1 MANITESRNKNGD
14 IISYRIRVSD
24 GCGVDGKQRFKT
36 LTWKVPHG
44 MTEKQAAKEAEKI
57 ALQFEDEVKNGLAG
71 SQRGLKLADFVPMY
85 LEIKKGSLSP
95 RIHFEY
101 ARTLNDVIIPAI
113 GHIKLSELRPA
124 HVQAFVNQ
132 LQGDVKRKKN
142 GTIDDNNPK
151 LSPATIR
158 RKLTVL
164 QSVLTQAVKLGL
176 ISQNPADSKRLTL
189 PKVTTPKIEIF
200 SRQAAAKMLECLE
213 DEPLQF
219 QVLIQL
225 AIMSG
230 CRCGELCALKF
241 SDFDYETCKMTV
253 ERSAYKL
260 KGQPIA
266 IKPPKDYEVRTITL
280 NEHCI
285 ELVKLLQAEKRREA
299 QRLGTYWKNG
309 EWLFTQIDGEI
320 INPQTPTVQFR
331 KFLDRHGLERKK
343 FHALRHSSATLLLYG
358 GANIKTVQQRLGH
371 ADIVTTN
378 KYLHAVQ
385 EADEQAANILQD
397 MFITQKKKPE
407 EQAEQHVT
415 PKINSADCQGS
426 EAS

>member
-1 MANITESRNKNGD
+1 MANIKENRNKDGQL
-14 IISYRIRVSD
+14 ISFRFRVSD
-24 GCGVDGKQRFKT
+24 GYGVDGKQRFQSM
-36 LTWKVPHG
+36 TWKVPHG
-44 MTEKQAAKEAEKI
+44 MTEKQAVKAAEK
-57 ALQFEDEVKNGLAG
+57 AAMEFEDQVQNGLAG
-71 SQRGLKLADFVPMY
+71 SQRSLKLADFVPMY
-85 LEIKKGSLSP
+85 LDIKKGSLSP

-101 ARTLNDVIIPAI
+101 ERTLNDVILPAL
-113 GHIKLSELRPA
+113 GHIKLSELRSA

-132 LQGDVKRKKN
+132 LQGDVRRKKD
-142 GTIDDNNPK
+142 GTIDENNPK

-200 SRQAAAKMLECLE
+200 SKQAAAKMLECLE

-241 SDFDYETCKMTV
+241 SDFDYETCKLTV

-280 NEHCI
+280 NPHCI

-299 QRLGTYWKNG
+299 QRLGTAWKG
-309 EWLFTQIDGEI
+309 SDWVFTQADGEI
-320 INPQTPTVQFR
+320 INPQTPTVQFS
-331 KFLDRHGLERKK
+331 KFLARHGLEHKK

-397 MFITQKKKPE
+397 MFITQKKRSD
-407 EQAEQHVT
+407 EQAEPQNIQ
-415 PKINSADCQGS
+415 KIG
-426 EAS
+426 

>member
-1 MANITESRNKNGD
+1 MANLKANKDKDGK
-14 IISYRIRVSD
+14 IISFRIRVSD
-24 GCGVDGKQRFKT
+24 GCGVDGKQRFKSI
-36 LTWKVPHG
+36 TWKVPHG
-44 MTEKQAAKEAEKI
+44 MTDKQAAKEAEKI
-57 ALQFEDEVKNGLAG
+57 AMQFEDEVKNGLAG
-71 SQRGLKLADFVPMY
+71 SQRNLKLADFVPMY
-85 LEIKKGSLSP
+85 LEVKKGSLSP
-95 RIHFEY
+95 RIHVEY
-101 ARTLNDVIIPAI
+101 EKTLNKVIIPAL

-132 LQGDVKRKKN
+132 LQGDVRRKKD
-142 GTIDDNNPK
+142 GSLDADNTK
-151 LSPATIR
+151 ISPATIR

-189 PKVTTPKIEIF
+189 PKVTAPKIEIF
-200 SRQAAAKMLECLE
+200 SKQAAVKMLECLE

-230 CRCGELCALKF
+230 CRAGELCALKF

-253 ERSAYKL
+253 ERSAYKIT
-260 KGQPIA
+260 GQPIA

-280 NEHCI
+280 NPHCI

-299 QRLGTYWKNG
+299 QRLGTYWKGG
-309 EWLFTQIDGEI
+309 EWLFTQADGEI
-320 INPQTPTVQFR
+320 MHPHTPTAKFR
-331 KFLDRHGLERKK
+331 KFLSKHNLPHKK
-343 FHALRHSSATLLLYG
+343 FHSLRHSSATLLLYG

-397 MFITQKKKPE
+397 MFITHKKRSE
-407 EQAEQHVT
+407 EQAEQHNIQ
-415 PKINSADCQGS
+415 KIG
-426 EAS
+426 

>member
-1 MANITESRNKNGD
+1 MANIKENRNKSGSL
-14 IISYRIRVSD
+14 ISFRFRVSN
-24 GCGVDGKQRFKT
+24 GYGTDGKQRFQT
-36 LTWKVPHG
+36 MTWKVPKG
-44 MTEKQAAKEAEKI
+44 MTEKQAHKAAQTAAIE
-57 ALQFEDEVKNGLAG
+57 FEEQVKNGLAG
-71 SQRGLKLADFVPMY
+71 SQRSLKLADFVPMY
-85 LEIKKGSLSP
+85 LKIKKGALSP

-101 ARTLNDVIIPAI
+101 ERTLNGVIIPAL
-113 GHIKLSELRPA
+113 GHIKLTELRPA

-132 LQGDVKRKKN
+132 LQGDVRRKKD
-142 GTIDDNNPK
+142 GTIDEKNPK

-164 QSVLTQAVKLGL
+164 QSVLTQALKLGL

-200 SRQAAAKMLECLE
+200 SKQAAAQMLECLE

-241 SDFDYETCKMTV
+241 SDFDHENCKMTV

-280 NEHCI
+280 NPHCI
-285 ELVKLLQAEKRREA
+285 ELVKLLQVEKRREA
-299 QRLGTYWKNG
+299 HKLGTAWKAG
-309 EWLFTQIDGEI
+309 EWLFTQADGEI
-320 INPQTPTVQFR
+320 INPQTPTVQFS
-331 KFLDRHGLERKK
+331 KFLARHGLEHKK

-397 MFITQKKKPE
+397 MFITHKKGKE
-407 EQAEQHVT
+407 ELEEH
-415 PKINSADCQGS
+415 SALQITG
-426 EAS
+426 

>member
-1 MANITESRNKNGD
+1 MANLKANKDKDGK

-36 LTWKVPHG
+36 TTWKVPHG
-44 MTEKQAAKEAEKI
+44 MTDKQAAKEAEKMAI
-57 ALQFEDEVKNGLAG
+57 QFEDEVKNGLAG
-71 SQRGLKLADFVPMY
+71 SQRNLKLADFVPMY
-85 LEIKKGSLSP
+85 LEVKKGSLSP
-95 RIHFEY
+95 RIHVEY
-101 ARTLNDVIIPAI
+101 EKTLNKVIIPAL

-132 LQGDVKRKKN
+132 LQGDVRRKKD
-142 GTIDDNNPK
+142 GSLDADNTK
-151 LSPATIR
+151 ISPATIR

-200 SRQAAAKMLECLE
+200 SKQAAAKMLECLE

-280 NEHCI
+280 NPHCI

-299 QRLGTYWKNG
+299 QRLGTYWKGG
-309 EWLFTQIDGEI
+309 EWLFTQADGEI
-320 INPQTPTVQFR
+320 MHPHTPTAKFR
-331 KFLDRHGLERKK
+331 KFLAKHNLPHKK

-397 MFITQKKKPE
+397 MFITHKKRSE
-407 EQAEQHVT
+407 EQAEQHDIQ
-415 PKINSADCQGS
+415 KIG
-426 EAS
+426 

>member
-1 MANITESRNKNGD
+1 MNITANKNKDGV
-14 IISYRIRVSD
+14 IVSYRIRVSD
-24 GCGVDGKQRFKT
+24 GYGVDGKQRFQT
-36 LTWKVPHG
+36 MTWKVPHG
-44 MTEKQAAKEAEKI
+44 MTEKQSQKAAQA
-57 ALQFEDEVKNGLAG
+57 AAVDFEEQVRNGLAG
-71 SQRGLKLADFVPMY
+71 SQRGLKFAEFVPMY

-101 ARTLNDVIIPAI
+101 ERTLNDVIIPAL

-132 LQGDVKRKKN
+132 LQGDVRRKKD
-142 GTIDDNNPK
+142 GTIDEKNPK

-189 PKVTTPKIEIF
+189 PKVTAPKIEIF
-200 SRQAAAKMLECLE
+200 SKQAAQKMLDCLE
-213 DEPLQF
+213 SEPLQF

-253 ERSAYKL
+253 ERSAYKI

-280 NEHCI
+280 NPYCI

-299 QRLGTYWKNG
+299 QRLGTYWKGG
-309 EWLFTQIDGEI
+309 EWVFTQADGEI
-320 INPQTPTVQFR
+320 INPQTPTVQFS
-331 KFLDRHGLERKK
+331 KFLERHGLEHKK

-378 KYLHAVQ
+378 KYLHVVA

-397 MFITQKKKPE
+397 MFITQKKRPQ
-407 EQAEQHVT
+407 EQEQPHT
-415 PKINSADCQGS
+415 IQKTG
-426 EAS
+426 

>member
-1 MANITESRNKNGD
+1 MANISKRMDKDKNKV
-14 IISYRIRVSD
+14 ISYRIRVSRGYD
-24 GCGVDGKQRFKT
+24 GQGKKLKPYEMT
-36 LTWKVPHG
+36 YKPEKG
-44 MTEKQAAKEAEKI
+44 MTERQIEKELQRQVTLFEEECKKGTIGTAA
-57 ALQFEDEVKNGLAG
+57 N
-71 SQRGLKLADFVPMY
+71 LKLRDFIPQY
-85 LEIKKGSLSP
+85 LEIKKGTLSP

-101 ARTLNDVIIPAI
+101 ERTLNDVILPAL
-113 GHIKLSELRPA
+113 GHIKLTELRTI
-124 HVQAFVNQ
+124 HVQTFVNQ
-132 LQGDVKRKKN
+132 LQGDVRRKKD
-142 GTIDDNNPK
+142 GTIDEKNPK
-151 LSPATIR
+151 LSPATVR

-176 ISQNPADSKRLTL
+176 ISQNPADSKRLSL

-200 SRQAAAKMLECLE
+200 SKQAAARMLECLE

-219 QVLIQL
+219 QVLVQL

-280 NEHCI
+280 NPHCI

-299 QRLGTYWKNG
+299 QRLGTAWKDS
-309 EWLFTQIDGEI
+309 EWVFTQANGEI
-320 INPQTPTVQFR
+320 INPQTPTVQFS
-331 KFLDRHGLERKK
+331 KFLARHGLEHKK

-397 MFITQKKKPE
+397 MFITQKKHSA
-407 EQAEQHVT
+407 EQAEPSIMQ
-415 PKINSADCQGS
+415 KIG
-426 EAS
+426 

>member
-1 MANITESRNKNGD
+1 MANITENKDKSGVV
-14 IISYRIRVSD
+14 ISYRIRVSD

-36 LTWKVPHG
+36 LTWKVPHD

-85 LEIKKGSLSP
+85 LNIKKGALSP
-95 RIHFEY
+95 RIHVEY
-101 ARTLNDVIIPAI
+101 EKALKDVIIPAL

-124 HVQAFVNQ
+124 HVQQFVNE
-132 LQGDVKRKKN
+132 LQGDVRRKKDGSLDTKN
-142 GTIDDNNPK
+142 TKI
-151 LSPATIR
+151 SPATIR

-164 QSVLTQAVKLGL
+164 QSLLTQAVKLGL

-189 PKVTTPKIEIF
+189 PKVPTHKIEIF
-200 SRQAAAKMLECLE
+200 SKQAAATMLECLE

-230 CRCGELCALKF
+230 CRAGELCALKF
-241 SDFDYETCKMTV
+241 SDFDYDTCKMTV

-260 KGQPIA
+260 TGQPIA

-280 NEHCI
+280 NPHCI

-299 QRLGTYWKNG
+299 QRLGTYWKDG
-309 EWLFTQIDGEI
+309 EWLFTQVDGEI
-320 INPQTPTVQFR
+320 MHPHTPTAQFR
-331 KFLDRHGLERKK
+331 KFLAKHGLPHKK

-397 MFITQKKKPE
+397 MFITQKKKPSEQE
-407 EQAEQHVT
+407 ERHNIQQT
-415 PKINSADCQGS
+415 G
-426 EAS
+426 

>member
-1 MANITESRNKNGD
+1 MANITPRKDKNGN
-14 IISYRIRVSD
+14 IISYRIRVSRGYD
-24 GCGVDGKQRFKT
+24 GQGNKLNPYVTTYKPAPNMTKKQIEKELQRQVT
-36 LTWKVPHG
+36 L
-44 MTEKQAAKEAEKI
+44 
-57 ALQFEDEVKNGLAG
+57 FEEECKKGTIGTATN
-71 SQRGLKLADFVPMY
+71 LKFRDFVPQY

-101 ARTLNDVIIPAI
+101 ARTLNDVIIPAL
-113 GHIKLSELRPA
+113 GHIKLSELNPA
-124 HVQAFVNQ
+124 HVQKFVNQ
-132 LQGDVKRKKN
+132 LQGDVRRKKD
-142 GTIDDNNPK
+142 GTIDEKNPK

-164 QSVLTQAVKLGL
+164 QSVLTQALKLGL

-200 SRQAAAKMLECLE
+200 SKQEAAKMLECLE
-213 DEPLQF
+213 NEPLQF
-219 QVLIQL
+219 QVLVQL

-241 SDFDYETCKMTV
+241 SDFDYDNYKLTV
-253 ERSAYKL
+253 ERSAYKI

-280 NEHCI
+280 NSYCI
-285 ELVKLLQAEKRREA
+285 ELVKLLRADKRREA
-299 QRLGTYWKNG
+299 QKLGTAWNG
-309 EWLFTQIDGEI
+309 SDWVFTQYDGTI
-320 INPQTPTVQFR
+320 INPQTPTVQFS
-331 KFLDRHGLERKK
+331 KFLKRHGLEHKK

-378 KYLHAVQ
+378 KYLHAIQ
-385 EADEQAANILQD
+385 EADEQAADILQS
-397 MFITQKKKPE
+397 MLITQKNNTQGQTEP
-407 EQAEQHVT
+407 
-415 PKINSADCQGS
+415 PKMQKIS
-426 EAS
+426 

>member
-1 MANITESRNKNGD
+1 MANIKENRNKDGQ
-14 IISYRIRVSD
+14 IISFRFRVSD
-24 GCGVDGKQRFKT
+24 GYGVDGKQRRQT
-36 LTWKVPHG
+36 MTWKVPHG
-44 MTEKQAAKEAEKI
+44 MTEKQAVKAAEKAAI
-57 ALQFEDEVKNGLAG
+57 EFEDQVLNGLAG
-71 SQRGLKLADFVPMY
+71 SQKSLKLADFVPMY
-85 LEIKKGSLSP
+85 LDIKKGSLSP

-101 ARTLNDVIIPAI
+101 ERTLNDVILPAL
-113 GHIKLSELRPA
+113 GHIKLSELRSA

-132 LQGDVKRKKN
+132 LQGDVRRKKN
-142 GTIDDNNPK
+142 GEIDENNPK

-200 SRQAAAKMLECLE
+200 SKQAAARMLECLE

-241 SDFDYETCKMTV
+241 SNFDYETCKLTV

-280 NEHCI
+280 NPHCI

-299 QRLGTYWKNG
+299 QRLGTAWKG
-309 EWLFTQIDGEI
+309 SDWVFTQADGEI
-320 INPQTPTVQFR
+320 INPQTPTVQFS
-331 KFLDRHGLERKK
+331 KFLARHGLEHKK

-397 MFITQKKKPE
+397 MFITQKKRPD
-407 EQAEQHVT
+407 EQAKPQNIQ
-415 PKINSADCQGS
+415 KIG
-426 EAS
+426 

>member
-1 MANITESRNKNGD
+1 MANIKENRNKDGQL
-14 IISYRIRVSD
+14 ISFRFRVSD
-24 GCGVDGKQRFKT
+24 GYGVDGKQRRQT
-36 LTWKVPHG
+36 MTWKVPHG
-44 MTEKQAAKEAEKI
+44 MTEKQAVKAAEKAAI
-57 ALQFEDEVKNGLAG
+57 EFEDQVLNGLAG
-71 SQRGLKLADFVPMY
+71 SQKSLKLADFVPMY
-85 LEIKKGSLSP
+85 LDIKKGSLSP

-101 ARTLNDVIIPAI
+101 ERTLNDVILPAL
-113 GHIKLSELRPA
+113 GHIKLSELRSA

-132 LQGDVKRKKN
+132 LQGDVRRKKD
-142 GTIDDNNPK
+142 GTIDENNPK

-200 SRQAAAKMLECLE
+200 SKQAAARMLECLE

-241 SDFDYETCKMTV
+241 SDFDYETCKLTV

-280 NEHCI
+280 NPHCI

-299 QRLGTYWKNG
+299 QRLGTAWKG
-309 EWLFTQIDGEI
+309 SDWVFTQADGEI
-320 INPQTPTVQFR
+320 INPQTPTVQFS
-331 KFLDRHGLERKK
+331 KFLARHGLEHKK

-397 MFITQKKKPE
+397 MFITQKKRSD
-407 EQAEQHVT
+407 EQAEPQNIQ
-415 PKINSADCQGS
+415 KIG
-426 EAS
+426 

>member
-1 MANITESRNKNGD
+1 MANISERKDKNGN
-14 IISYRIRVSD
+14 IISYRIRVSR
-24 GCGVDGKQRFKT
+24 GYGAKGEKLKPYEIT
-36 LTWKVPHG
+36 YKPEKG
-44 MTEKQAAKEAEKI
+44 MTKRQIEKELQRQVTLFEEECKKGNMGTAA
-57 ALQFEDEVKNGLAG
+57 N
-71 SQRGLKLADFVPMY
+71 LKLRDFIPQY

-101 ARTLNDVIIPAI
+101 ARTLNDVIIPAL
-113 GHIKLSELRPA
+113 GHIKLTELKPA

-132 LQGDVKRKKN
+132 LQGDIRRKKD
-142 GTIDDNNPK
+142 GTIDENNPK

-164 QSVLTQAVKLGL
+164 QSVLTQALKLGL

-189 PKVTTPKIEIF
+189 PKVTAPKIEIF
-200 SRQAAAKMLECLE
+200 SKQEAAQMLECLE
-213 DEPLQF
+213 NEPLQF

-241 SDFDYETCKMTV
+241 SDFDYNTCKMTV
-253 ERSAYKL
+253 ERSAYKIA
-260 KGQPIA
+260 GQPIG

-280 NEHCI
+280 NEYCI

-299 QRLGTYWKNG
+299 QRLGTAWKG
-309 EWLFTQIDGEI
+309 SDWLFTQYDGDI
-320 INPQTPTVQFR
+320 INPQTPTVQFS
-331 KFLDRHGLERKK
+331 KFLKRHGLEHKK
-343 FHALRHSSATLLLYG
+343 FHALRHSSATLLLYS

-378 KYLHAVQ
+378 KYLHCLA
-385 EADEQAANILQD
+385 EADAEAANLLSNMLISQHKHNTEQEQPH
-397 MFITQKKKPE
+397 IIQK
-407 EQAEQHVT
+407 T
-415 PKINSADCQGS
+415 G
-426 EAS
+426 

>member
-1 MANITESRNKNGD
+1 MANIKENWNKEGQL
-14 IISYRIRVSD
+14 ILFRFRVSD
-24 GCGVDGKQRFKT
+24 GYGVDGKQRFQT
-36 LTWKVPHG
+36 MTWKVPHD
-44 MTEKQAAKEAEKI
+44 MTEKQAIKAAEK
-57 ALQFEDEVKNGLAG
+57 AAMEFEDQVQNGLAG

-85 LEIKKGSLSP
+85 LEVKKGSLSP
-95 RIHFEY
+95 RILFEY
-101 ARTLNDVIIPAI
+101 ERTLNDVIIPAL
-113 GHIKLSELRPA
+113 GHIKLSELRTA
-124 HVQAFVNQ
+124 HVQQFVNQ
-132 LQGDVKRKKN
+132 LQGNVRRKKD
-142 GTIDDNNPK
+142 GSIDEENPK

-189 PKVTTPKIEIF
+189 PKVTAPKIEIF
-200 SRQAAAKMLECLE
+200 SKQSAEKMLECLE
-213 DEPLQF
+213 SEPLQF
-219 QVLIQL
+219 QVLVQL

-241 SDFDYETCKMTV
+241 SDFDYDSCKMTV
-253 ERSAYKL
+253 ERSAYKIA
-260 KGQPIA
+260 GQPIS

-280 NEHCI
+280 NPYCI

-299 QRLGTYWKNG
+299 HRLGTAWTGG
-309 EWLFTQIDGEI
+309 EWLFTQLDGTI
-320 INPQTPTVQFR
+320 LNPQTPTKQFS
-331 KFLDRHGLERKK
+331 KFLANHGLEHKK

-378 KYLHAVQ
+378 RYLHVVQ

-397 MFITQKKKPE
+397 MFITQKILPQ
-407 EQAEQHVT
+407 EQDPSHTTQ
-415 PKINSADCQGS
+415 KIG
-426 EAS
+426 

>member
-1 MANITESRNKNGD
+1 MANLQANKDKDGK

-36 LTWKVPHG
+36 TTWKVPHG
-44 MTEKQAAKEAEKI
+44 MTDKQAAKEAEKI
-57 ALQFEDEVKNGLAG
+57 AIQFEDEVKNGLAG
-71 SQRGLKLADFVPMY
+71 SQRNLKLADFVPMY
-85 LEIKKGSLSP
+85 LEVKKGSLSP
-95 RIHFEY
+95 RIHVEY
-101 ARTLNDVIIPAI
+101 EKTLNKVIIPAL

-132 LQGDVKRKKN
+132 LQGDVRRKKDGSLDVEN
-142 GTIDDNNPK
+142 TKI
-151 LSPATIR
+151 SPATIR

-200 SRQAAAKMLECLE
+200 SKQAAAKMLECLE

-219 QVLIQL
+219 QVLVQL

-230 CRCGELCALKF
+230 CRAGELCALKF
-241 SDFDYETCKMTV
+241 SDFDYDTCKMTV
-253 ERSAYKL
+253 ERSAYKIT
-260 KGQPIA
+260 GQPIA

-280 NEHCI
+280 NPHCI

-299 QRLGTYWKNG
+299 QRLGTYWKGG
-309 EWLFTQIDGEI
+309 EWLFAQADGEI
-320 INPQTPTVQFR
+320 MHPHTPTAKFR
-331 KFLDRHGLERKK
+331 KFLAKHNLPHKK

-397 MFITQKKKPE
+397 MFITHKKRSE
-407 EQAEQHVT
+407 EQAEQHDIQ
-415 PKINSADCQGS
+415 KIG
-426 EAS
+426 

>member
-1 MANITESRNKNGD
+1 MANITPRKDKNGN
-14 IISYRIRVSD
+14 IISYRIRVSRGYD
-24 GCGVDGKQRFKT
+24 GQGNKLNPYVTTYKPAPNMTKKQIEKELQRQVT
-36 LTWKVPHG
+36 L
-44 MTEKQAAKEAEKI
+44 
-57 ALQFEDEVKNGLAG
+57 FEEECKKGTIGTATN
-71 SQRGLKLADFVPMY
+71 LKFRDFVPQY

-101 ARTLNDVIIPAI
+101 ARTLNDVIIPAL
-113 GHIKLSELRPA
+113 GHIKLSELNPA
-124 HVQAFVNQ
+124 HVQAFINQ
-132 LQGDVKRKKN
+132 LQGDIRRKKD
-142 GTIDDNNPK
+142 GTIDEDNPK

-164 QSVLTQAVKLGL
+164 QSVLTQALKLGL

-200 SRQAAAKMLECLE
+200 SKQEAAKMLECLE
-213 DEPLQF
+213 NEPLQF

-241 SDFDYETCKMTV
+241 SDFDYNTCKMTV
-253 ERSAYKL
+253 ERSAYKIA
-260 KGQPIA
+260 GQPIG

-280 NEHCI
+280 NEYCI

-299 QRLGTYWKNG
+299 QKLGTAWNG
-309 EWLFTQIDGEI
+309 SDWVFTQFDGTI
-320 INPQTPTVQFR
+320 INPQTPTVQFS
-331 KFLDRHGLERKK
+331 KFLKRHGLEHKK

-378 KYLHAVQ
+378 KYLHAIQ
-385 EADEQAANILQD
+385 EADEQAADILQS
-397 MFITQKKKPE
+397 MLITQKNNTQGRTEP
-407 EQAEQHVT
+407 
-415 PKINSADCQGS
+415 PKLQKIS
-426 EAS
+426 

>member
-1 MANITESRNKNGD
+1 MANLQANKDKDGK

-24 GCGVDGKQRFKT
+24 GCGVDGKQRFKSI
-36 LTWKVPHG
+36 TWKVPHG
-44 MTEKQAAKEAEKI
+44 MTDKQAAKEAEKI
-57 ALQFEDEVKNGLAG
+57 AMQFEDEVKNGLAG
-71 SQRGLKLADFVPMY
+71 SQRNLKLADFVPMY
-85 LEIKKGSLSP
+85 LEVKKGSLSP
-95 RIHFEY
+95 RIHVEY
-101 ARTLNDVIIPAI
+101 EKTLNKVIIPAL

-132 LQGDVKRKKN
+132 LQGDVRRKKD
-142 GTIDDNNPK
+142 GSLDADNTK
-151 LSPATIR
+151 ISPATIR

-189 PKVTTPKIEIF
+189 PKVTAPKIEIF
-200 SRQAAAKMLECLE
+200 SKQAAVKMLECLE

-230 CRCGELCALKF
+230 CRAGELCALKF

-253 ERSAYKL
+253 ERSAYKIT
-260 KGQPIA
+260 GQPIA

-280 NEHCI
+280 NPHCI

-299 QRLGTYWKNG
+299 QRLGTYWKGG
-309 EWLFTQIDGEI
+309 EWLFTQADGEI
-320 INPQTPTVQFR
+320 MHPHTPTAKFR
-331 KFLDRHGLERKK
+331 KFLSKHNLPHKK
-343 FHALRHSSATLLLYG
+343 FHSLRHSSATLLLYG

-397 MFITQKKKPE
+397 MFITHKKRSE
-407 EQAEQHVT
+407 EQTEQHNIQ
-415 PKINSADCQGS
+415 KIG
-426 EAS
+426 

>member
-1 MANITESRNKNGD
+1 MANLKANKDKDGK

-24 GCGVDGKQRFKT
+24 GCGVDGKQRFKSM
-36 LTWKVPHG
+36 TWKVPYG
-44 MTEKQAAKEAEKI
+44 MTDKQAAKEADKMAI
-57 ALQFEDEVKNGLAG
+57 KFEDEVKNGLAG
-71 SQRGLKLADFVPMY
+71 SQRNLKLADFVPMY
-85 LEIKKGSLSP
+85 LEVKKGSLSP
-95 RIHFEY
+95 RIHVEY
-101 ARTLNDVIIPAI
+101 EKTLNKVIIPAL

-132 LQGDVKRKKN
+132 LQGDIRRKKDGSLDAEN
-142 GTIDDNNPK
+142 TKI
-151 LSPATIR
+151 SPATIR

-164 QSVLTQAVKLGL
+164 QSLLTQAVKLGL

-200 SRQAAAKMLECLE
+200 SKQAAAKMLECLE

-230 CRCGELCALKF
+230 CRAGELCALKF

-253 ERSAYKL
+253 ERSAYKIT
-260 KGQPIA
+260 GQPIA

-280 NEHCI
+280 NPHCI

-299 QRLGTYWKNG
+299 QRLGTYWKGG
-309 EWLFTQIDGEI
+309 EWLFTQADGEI
-320 INPQTPTVQFR
+320 MHPHTPTAKFR
-331 KFLDRHGLERKK
+331 KFLAKHNLPHKK

-397 MFITQKKKPE
+397 MFITHKKRSE
-407 EQAEQHVT
+407 EQAEQHDIQ
-415 PKINSADCQGS
+415 KIG
-426 EAS
+426 

>member
-1 MANITESRNKNGD
+1 MANIKENRNKDGQL
-14 IISYRIRVSD
+14 ISFRFRVSD
-24 GCGVDGKQRFKT
+24 GYGVDGKQRFQSM
-36 LTWKVPHG
+36 TWKVPHG
-44 MTEKQAAKEAEKI
+44 MTEKQAVKAAEK
-57 ALQFEDEVKNGLAG
+57 AAMEFEDQVQNGLAG
-71 SQRGLKLADFVPMY
+71 SQRSLKLADFVPMY
-85 LEIKKGSLSP
+85 LDIKKGSLSP

-101 ARTLNDVIIPAI
+101 ERTLNDVILPAL
-113 GHIKLSELRPA
+113 GHIKLSELRSA

-132 LQGDVKRKKN
+132 LQGDVRRKKD
-142 GTIDDNNPK
+142 GTIDENNPK

-200 SRQAAAKMLECLE
+200 SKQAAAKMLECLE

-241 SDFDYETCKMTV
+241 SDFDYETCKLTV

-280 NEHCI
+280 NPHCI

-299 QRLGTYWKNG
+299 QRLGTAWKG
-309 EWLFTQIDGEI
+309 SDWVFTQADGEI
-320 INPQTPTVQFR
+320 INPQTPTVQFS
-331 KFLDRHGLERKK
+331 KFLARHGLEHKK

-397 MFITQKKKPE
+397 MFITQKKRPE
-407 EQAEQHVT
+407 EQAEPNNIQ
-415 PKINSADCQGS
+415 KIG
-426 EAS
+426 

>member
-1 MANITESRNKNGD
+1 MANLKANKDKDGK

-36 LTWKVPHG
+36 MTWKVPYNL
-44 MTEKQAAKEAEKI
+44 TEKQAAKEAEKI
-57 ALQFEDEVKNGLAG
+57 AIQFEDEVKNGLAG
-71 SQRGLKLADFVPMY
+71 SQRNLKLADFVPMY
-85 LEIKKGSLSP
+85 LEVKKGSLSP
-95 RIHFEY
+95 RIHVEY
-101 ARTLNDVIIPAI
+101 EKTLNKVIIPAL

-124 HVQAFVNQ
+124 HIQAFVNQ
-132 LQGDVKRKKN
+132 LQGDIRRKKDGSLDAEN
-142 GTIDDNNPK
+142 TKI
-151 LSPATIR
+151 SPATIR

-164 QSVLTQAVKLGL
+164 QSLLTQAVKLGL

-200 SRQAAAKMLECLE
+200 SKQAAAKMLECLE

-219 QVLIQL
+219 KVLIQL

-230 CRCGELCALKF
+230 CRAGELCALKF

-253 ERSAYKL
+253 ERSAYKIT
-260 KGQPIA
+260 GQPIA

-280 NEHCI
+280 NPHCI

-299 QRLGTYWKNG
+299 QRLGTYWKGG
-309 EWLFTQIDGEI
+309 EWLFTQADGEI
-320 INPQTPTVQFR
+320 MHPHTPTAKFR
-331 KFLDRHGLERKK
+331 KFLAKHNLPHKK

-385 EADEQAANILQD
+385 EADEQALTSYRICL
-397 MFITQKKKPE
+397 
-407 EQAEQHVT
+407 
-415 PKINSADCQGS
+415 
-426 EAS
+426 

>member
-1 MANITESRNKNGD
+1 MANLQANKDKDGK

-36 LTWKVPHG
+36 TTWKVPHG
-44 MTEKQAAKEAEKI
+44 MTDKQAAKEAEKI
-57 ALQFEDEVKNGLAG
+57 AIQFEDEVKNGLAG
-71 SQRGLKLADFVPMY
+71 SQRNLKLADFVPMY
-85 LEIKKGSLSP
+85 LEVKKGSLSP
-95 RIHFEY
+95 RIHVEY
-101 ARTLNDVIIPAI
+101 EKTLNKVIIPAL

-132 LQGDVKRKKN
+132 LQGDVRRKKDE
-142 GTIDDNNPK
+142 TIDEKNPK

-200 SRQAAAKMLECLE
+200 SKQAAVKMLECLE

-253 ERSAYKL
+253 ERSAYKI

-280 NEHCI
+280 NPHCI
-285 ELVKLLQAEKRREA
+285 ELVKLLQAEKHREA
-299 QRLGTYWKNG
+299 QRLGTAWKG
-309 EWLFTQIDGEI
+309 SDWVFTKADGEI
-320 INPQTPTVQFR
+320 INPQTPTVQFS
-331 KFLDRHGLERKK
+331 KFLARHGLEHKK

-397 MFITQKKKPE
+397 MFITQKKHPE
-407 EQAEQHVT
+407 EQAEPSIMQ
-415 PKINSADCQGS
+415 KIG
-426 EAS
+426 

>member
-1 MANITESRNKNGD
+1 MANISERKDKGGN
-14 IISYRIRVSD
+14 IISYRIRVSRGYD
-24 GCGVDGKQRFKT
+24 GQGNKLKPYEMT
-36 LTWKVPHG
+36 YKPEKG
-44 MTEKQAAKEAEKI
+44 MTKKQIEKELQRQVTLFEEECKKGTIGTAA
-57 ALQFEDEVKNGLAG
+57 N
-71 SQRGLKLADFVPMY
+71 LKLRDFIPQY
-85 LEIKKGSLSP
+85 LDIKKGSLSP

-101 ARTLNDVIIPAI
+101 ERTLNDVIIPAL
-113 GHIKLSELRPA
+113 GHIKLTELRPA

-132 LQGDVKRKKN
+132 LQGDVRRKKD
-142 GTIDDNNPK
+142 GTIDEKNPK

-164 QSVLTQAVKLGL
+164 QSVLTQALKLGL

-189 PKVTTPKIEIF
+189 PKVTVPKIEIF
-200 SRQAAAKMLECLE
+200 SKQEAARMLECLE

-241 SDFDYETCKMTV
+241 SDFEYDTYKMTV
-253 ERSAYKL
+253 ERSAYKVA
-260 KGQPIA
+260 GQPIG

-280 NEHCI
+280 NEYCI

-299 QRLGTYWKNG
+299 QKLGTAWNG
-309 EWLFTQIDGEI
+309 SDWLFTQFDGTI
-320 INPQTPTVQFR
+320 INPQTPTVQFS
-331 KFLDRHGLERKK
+331 KFLKRHGLPHKK

-378 KYLHAVQ
+378 KYLHCIA
-385 EADEQAANILQD
+385 EADTEAANVLSNMLISQY
-397 MFITQKKKPE
+397 KRPE
-407 EQAEQHVT
+407 EQAEHNNL
-415 PKINSADCQGS
+415 PKRDVI
-426 EAS
+426 

>member
-1 MANITESRNKNGD
+1 MANLKANKDKDGK

-24 GCGVDGKQRFKT
+24 GCGVDGKQRFKSI
-36 LTWKVPHG
+36 TWKVPHG
-44 MTEKQAAKEAEKI
+44 MTDKQAAKEAEKMAI
-57 ALQFEDEVKNGLAG
+57 QFEDEVKNGLAG
-71 SQRGLKLADFVPMY
+71 SQRNLKLADFVPMY
-85 LEIKKGSLSP
+85 LEVKKGSLSP
-95 RIHFEY
+95 RIHVEY
-101 ARTLNDVIIPAI
+101 EKTLNKVIIPAL

-132 LQGDVKRKKN
+132 LQGDVRRKKD
-142 GTIDDNNPK
+142 GSLDADNTK
-151 LSPATIR
+151 ISPATIR

-189 PKVTTPKIEIF
+189 PKVTAPKIEIF
-200 SRQAAAKMLECLE
+200 SKQAAIKMLECLE

-230 CRCGELCALKF
+230 CRAGELCALKF

-253 ERSAYKL
+253 ERSAYKIT
-260 KGQPIA
+260 GQPIA

-280 NEHCI
+280 NPHCI

-299 QRLGTYWKNG
+299 QRLGTYWKGG
-309 EWLFTQIDGEI
+309 EWLFTQADGEI
-320 INPQTPTVQFR
+320 MHPHTPTAKFR
-331 KFLDRHGLERKK
+331 KFLAKHNLPHKK

-397 MFITQKKKPE
+397 MFITQKKHSA
-407 EQAEQHVT
+407 EQAEPSIMQ
-415 PKINSADCQGS
+415 KIG
-426 EAS
+426 

>member
-1 MANITESRNKNGD
+1 MANLQANKDKDGK

-36 LTWKVPHG
+36 TTWKVPHG
-44 MTEKQAAKEAEKI
+44 MTDKQAAKEAEKI
-57 ALQFEDEVKNGLAG
+57 AIQFEDEVKNGLAG
-71 SQRGLKLADFVPMY
+71 SQRNLKLADFVPMY
-85 LEIKKGSLSP
+85 LEVKKGSLSP
-95 RIHFEY
+95 RIHVEY
-101 ARTLNDVIIPAI
+101 EKTLNKVIIPTL

-132 LQGDVKRKKN
+132 LQGDVRRKKDGSLDVEN
-142 GTIDDNNPK
+142 TKI
-151 LSPATIR
+151 SPATIR

-200 SRQAAAKMLECLE
+200 SKQAAAKMLECLE

-219 QVLIQL
+219 QVLVQL

-230 CRCGELCALKF
+230 CRAGELCALKF
-241 SDFDYETCKMTV
+241 SDFDYDTCKMTV
-253 ERSAYKL
+253 ERSAYKIT
-260 KGQPIA
+260 GQPIA

-280 NEHCI
+280 NPHCI

-299 QRLGTYWKNG
+299 QRLGTYWKGG
-309 EWLFTQIDGEI
+309 EWLFAQADGEI
-320 INPQTPTVQFR
+320 MHPHTPTAKFR
-331 KFLDRHGLERKK
+331 KFLAKHNLPHKK

-397 MFITQKKKPE
+397 MFITHKKRSE
-407 EQAEQHVT
+407 EQAEQHDIQ
-415 PKINSADCQGS
+415 KIG
-426 EAS
+426 

>member
-1 MANITESRNKNGD
+1 MANLKANKDKDGK
-14 IISYRIRVSD
+14 IISFRIRVSD

-36 LTWKVPHG
+36 LTWKVPHS

-57 ALQFEDEVKNGLAG
+57 AMQFEDEVKNGLAG
-71 SQRGLKLADFVPMY
+71 SQRNLKLADFVPMY
-85 LEIKKGSLSP
+85 LEVKKGSLSP
-95 RIHFEY
+95 RIHVEY
-101 ARTLNDVIIPAI
+101 EKTLNKVIIPAL

-132 LQGDVKRKKN
+132 LQGDVRRKKD
-142 GTIDDNNPK
+142 GSLDADNTK
-151 LSPATIR
+151 ISPATIR

-189 PKVTTPKIEIF
+189 PKVTAPKIEIF
-200 SRQAAAKMLECLE
+200 SKQAAVKMLECLE

-219 QVLIQL
+219 QVLIQP

-230 CRCGELCALKF
+230 CRAGELCALKF

-253 ERSAYKL
+253 ERSAYKIT
-260 KGQPIA
+260 GQPIA

-280 NEHCI
+280 NPHCI

-299 QRLGTYWKNG
+299 QRLGTYWKGG
-309 EWLFTQIDGEI
+309 EWLFTQADGEI
-320 INPQTPTVQFR
+320 MHPHTPTAKFR
-331 KFLDRHGLERKK
+331 KFLSKHNLPHKK
-343 FHALRHSSATLLLYG
+343 FHSLRHSSATLLLYG

-397 MFITQKKKPE
+397 MFITHKKRSE
-407 EQAEQHVT
+407 EQAEQHNIQ
-415 PKINSADCQGS
+415 KIG
-426 EAS
+426 

>member
-1 MANITESRNKNGD
+1 MANITENKNKSGVV
-14 IISYRIRVSD
+14 ISYRIRVSD

-36 LTWKVPHG
+36 LTWKVPHD
-44 MTEKQAAKEAEKI
+44 MTMKQAAKEVEKI

-85 LEIKKGSLSP
+85 LDIKKGSLSP
-95 RIHFEY
+95 RIHVEY
-101 ARTLNDVIIPAI
+101 EKALKDVIIPAL

-124 HVQAFVNQ
+124 HVQQFVNE
-132 LQGDVKRKKN
+132 LQGDVRRKKDGSLDTKN
-142 GTIDDNNPK
+142 TKI
-151 LSPATIR
+151 SPATIR

-164 QSVLTQAVKLGL
+164 QSLLTQAVKLGL

-189 PKVTTPKIEIF
+189 PKVPTPKIEIF
-200 SRQAAAKMLECLE
+200 SKQAAAKMLECLE

-230 CRCGELCALKF
+230 CRAGELCALKF
-241 SDFDYETCKMTV
+241 SDFDYDTCKMTV

-260 KGQPIA
+260 TGQPIA

-280 NEHCI
+280 NPHCI
-285 ELVKLLQAEKRREA
+285 DLVKLLQAEKRREA
-299 QRLGTYWKNG
+299 QRLGTYWKGG
-309 EWLFTQIDGEI
+309 EWLFTQVDGGI
-320 INPQTPTVQFR
+320 MHPHTPTAQFR
-331 KFLDRHGLERKK
+331 KFLAKHELPHKK

-397 MFITQKKKPE
+397 MFITQKKKPS
-407 EQAEQHVT
+407 EQKKQHNIQ
-415 PKINSADCQGS
+415 KIG
-426 EAS
+426 

>member
-1 MANITESRNKNGD
+1 MANIKENRNKDGQL
-14 IISYRIRVSD
+14 ISFRFRVSD
-24 GCGVDGKQRFKT
+24 GYGVDGKQRFQSM
-36 LTWKVPHG
+36 TWKVPHG
-44 MTEKQAAKEAEKI
+44 MTEKQAVKAAEK
-57 ALQFEDEVKNGLAG
+57 AAMEFEDQVQNGLAG
-71 SQRGLKLADFVPMY
+71 SQRSLKLADFVPMY
-85 LEIKKGSLSP
+85 LDIKKGSLSP

-101 ARTLNDVIIPAI
+101 ERTLNDVILPAL
-113 GHIKLSELRPA
+113 GHIKLSELRSA

-132 LQGDVKRKKN
+132 LQGDVRRKKD
-142 GTIDDNNPK
+142 GTIDENNPK

-200 SRQAAAKMLECLE
+200 SKQAAARMLECLE

-219 QVLIQL
+219 QVLVQL

-280 NEHCI
+280 NPHCI

-299 QRLGTYWKNG
+299 QRLGTAWKDS
-309 EWLFTQIDGEI
+309 EWVFTQANGEI
-320 INPQTPTVQFR
+320 INPQTPTVQFS
-331 KFLDRHGLERKK
+331 KFLARHGLEHKK

-397 MFITQKKKPE
+397 MFITQKKRPE
-407 EQAEQHVT
+407 EQAEPNNIQ
-415 PKINSADCQGS
+415 KIG
-426 EAS
+426 

>member
-1 MANITESRNKNGD
+1 MANLKANKDKDGK
-14 IISYRIRVSD
+14 IISFRIRVSD

-36 LTWKVPHG
+36 LTWKVPHS

-57 ALQFEDEVKNGLAG
+57 AMQFEDEVKNGLAG
-71 SQRGLKLADFVPMY
+71 SQRNLKLADFVPMY
-85 LEIKKGSLSP
+85 LEVKKGSLSP
-95 RIHFEY
+95 RIHVEY
-101 ARTLNDVIIPAI
+101 EKTLNKVIIPAL

-132 LQGDVKRKKN
+132 LQGDVRRKKD
-142 GTIDDNNPK
+142 GSLDADNTK
-151 LSPATIR
+151 ISPATIR

-189 PKVTTPKIEIF
+189 PKVTAPKIEIF
-200 SRQAAAKMLECLE
+200 SKQAAVKMLECLE

-230 CRCGELCALKF
+230 CRAGELCALKF

-253 ERSAYKL
+253 ERSAYKIT
-260 KGQPIA
+260 GQPIA

-280 NEHCI
+280 NPHCI

-299 QRLGTYWKNG
+299 QRLGTYWKGG
-309 EWLFTQIDGEI
+309 EWLFTQADGEI
-320 INPQTPTVQFR
+320 IAF
-331 KFLDRHGLERKK
+331 G
-343 FHALRHSSATLLLYG
+343 
-358 GANIKTVQQRLGH
+358 
-371 ADIVTTN
+371 
-378 KYLHAVQ
+378 
-385 EADEQAANILQD
+385 
-397 MFITQKKKPE
+397 
-407 EQAEQHVT
+407 
-415 PKINSADCQGS
+415 
-426 EAS
+426 

>member
-1 MANITESRNKNGD
+1 MANIKENRNKDGQL
-14 IISYRIRVSD
+14 ISFRFRVSD
-24 GCGVDGKQRFKT
+24 GYGVDGKQRRQT
-36 LTWKVPHG
+36 MTWKVPHG
-44 MTEKQAAKEAEKI
+44 MTEKQAVKAAEKAAI
-57 ALQFEDEVKNGLAG
+57 EFEDQVLNGLAG
-71 SQRGLKLADFVPMY
+71 SQKSLKLADFVPMY
-85 LEIKKGSLSP
+85 LDIKKGSLSP

-101 ARTLNDVIIPAI
+101 ERTLNDVILPAL
-113 GHIKLSELRPA
+113 GHIKLSELRSA

-132 LQGDVKRKKN
+132 LQGDVRRKKD
-142 GTIDDNNPK
+142 GTIDENNPK

-200 SRQAAAKMLECLE
+200 SKQAAARMLECLE

-241 SDFDYETCKMTV
+241 SDFDYETCKLTV

-280 NEHCI
+280 NPHCI
-285 ELVKLLQAEKRREA
+285 ELVKPLQAEKRREA
-299 QRLGTYWKNG
+299 QRLGTAWKG
-309 EWLFTQIDGEI
+309 SDWVFTQADGEI
-320 INPQTPTVQFR
+320 INPQTPTVQFS
-331 KFLDRHGLERKK
+331 KFLARHGLEHKK

-378 KYLHAVQ
+378 KYVHAVH
-385 EADEQAANILQD
+385 EADEQAAI
-397 MFITQKKKPE
+397 QK
-407 EQAEQHVT
+407 
-415 PKINSADCQGS
+415 SGG
-426 EAS
+426 